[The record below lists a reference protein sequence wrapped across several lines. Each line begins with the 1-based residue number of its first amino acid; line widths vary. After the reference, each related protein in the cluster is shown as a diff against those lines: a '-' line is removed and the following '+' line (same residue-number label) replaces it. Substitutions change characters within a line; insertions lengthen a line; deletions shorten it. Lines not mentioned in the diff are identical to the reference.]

1 MLHCGSKGVTFIGE
15 GLFMTAIKKQI
26 QSGPKIVKQGAK
38 FSLVGLSNAVI
49 DFSLYTGLAA
59 LLAVPLDKVYLVKY
73 FSGSMAMINSFYW
86 NRKWTF
92 KSKAKI
98 SRSAVRFLV
107 ATLVSVWGIQPGVVW
122 LFTATSWGQAFGT
135 FWFHV
140 AEAIGV
146 VGLAPQTLTM
156 ALVIK
161 TVAFG
166 MGVLTIFFWDF
177 TLYKLWAFKE

>member
-1 MLHCGSKGVTFIGE
+1 MPNQ
-15 GLFMTAIKKQI
+15 KKTK
-26 QSGPKIVKQGAK
+26 SGDKIVKQGAK
-38 FSLVGLSNAVI
+38 FGLVGLSNAVI
-49 DFSLYTGLAA
+49 DFTLYTGLAI
-59 LLAVPLDKVYLVKY
+59 LLAVPLDKVFLVKY

-98 SRSAVRFLV
+98 SRSALRFLI

-122 LFTATSWGQAFGT
+122 LFTATNPGQAFGT

-140 AEAIGV
+140 GEAIGV
-146 VGLAPQTLTM
+146 VGLLPETFTLSF
-156 ALVIK
+156 VIK

-166 MGVLTIFFWDF
+166 MGVLTIMVWDF
-177 TLYKLWAFKE
+177 TLYKLWAFKDD